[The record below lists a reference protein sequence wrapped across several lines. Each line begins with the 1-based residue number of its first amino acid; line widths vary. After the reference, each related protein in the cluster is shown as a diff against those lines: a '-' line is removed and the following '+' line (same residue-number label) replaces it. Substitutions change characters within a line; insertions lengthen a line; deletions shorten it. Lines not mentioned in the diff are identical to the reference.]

1 MFTMKKIGFV
11 LGLCLL
17 FLTGF
22 GQNEEAEKHFEK
34 AERLTSILKYEEAL
48 AEYNE
53 AIQLNSAELKYF
65 LRRAFVYSALKNY
78 QAAIEDYTKVLESQP
93 NNAYVFISRG
103 SSYNKL
109 EKYELAIK
117 DFNAALGIDP
127 KNQEAYNNRG
137 WSKEY
142 MGDHDGACA
151 DWKKS
156 KKLGNGEAKIIMK
169 NTHCK

>member
-1 MFTMKKIGFV
+1 MFTMKRLGFV

-22 GQNEEAEKHFEK
+22 AQNEAAEKHFEK
-34 AERLTSILKYEEAL
+34 AERLAFGLKYQEAL
-48 AEYNE
+48 EEYNE
-53 AIQLNSAELKYF
+53 AIHLNAAELKYY
-65 LRRAFVYSALKNY
+65 LRRAFVYSALENY
-78 QAAIEDYTKVLESQP
+78 QAAIDDYSLVLASQP
-93 NNAYVFISRG
+93 KNAYVFISRG

-109 EKYELAIK
+109 KKYEQAMA
-117 DFNAALGIDP
+117 DFNSALAIDP

-137 WSKEY
+137 WTKEY
-142 MGDHDGACA
+142 MGDHSGACA

-156 KKLGNGEAKIIMK
+156 KKLGNGEAKIILK